1 MQVLILAAGMGKR
14 LGSLTKDNTKCM
26 VKVNGVTLIERL
38 LAIVSRH
45 PISRIIIVVGYKKV
59 ALKDYLGDKYKEIPI
74 VYIEN
79 EIYYNTNNIY
89 SLYLA
94 KKYLLEEDTL
104 LLESDLI
111 FDAKIVD
118 RIMLDPYPNI
128 VTVAKYESWM
138 DGTVVELDPN
148 DKVSNFINKKS
159 FLYQQKESYYKTVN
173 IYKFGKEFSKGFYLP
188 FLEAYIQSLG
198 SNSYYEEV
206 LRVITLIDRTGLK
219 ALVVRDEKWYEI
231 DDVQDLDIAETLFCK
246 GNTDKYFKRFG
257 GYWRFPKLLDF
268 CYLVNPY
275 FPSLALKEEL
285 CNSFDA
291 LLTQYPSG
299 LNVNILL
306 MSKILHVKKDYICV
320 GNGAAELI
328 NCLMNNLD
336 GLLGVIYPS
345 FEEYT
350 NRYNQAL
357 IKAYIPDNE
366 NYSYGVEDII
376 SYYSRNENRID
387 NLLLINPDNP
397 SGNFI
402 PVPDLKIL
410 LQWTKQHNIRLI
422 IDESFVDFT
431 DEGLE
436 NTILR
441 DDLLDQKGLVV
452 IKSLSKSH
460 GIPGLRLGVLA
471 TSDFSLLDKIKKDI
485 SIWNINSFAEYYL
498 QIFGKYE
505 DAYQIACLD
514 FCKERTYFYDSL
526 LKISFLR
533 VVKSQANYFLCE
545 VVDKYLSMELTNILL
560 NNFNIL
566 IKDCS
571 NKIGFDHRNYV
582 RISIRSRHDNDRI
595 INALNSI
602 Q

>member
-1 MQVLILAAGMGKR
+1 
-14 LGSLTKDNTKCM
+14 
-26 VKVNGVTLIERL
+26 
-38 LAIVSRH
+38 
-45 PISRIIIVVGYKKV
+45 
-59 ALKDYLGDKYKEIPI
+59 
-74 VYIEN
+74 
-79 EIYYNTNNIY
+79 
-89 SLYLA
+89 
-94 KKYLLEEDTL
+94 
-104 LLESDLI
+104 
-111 FDAKIVD
+111 
-118 RIMLDPYPNI
+118 
-128 VTVAKYESWM
+128 
-138 DGTVVELDPN
+138 
-148 DKVSNFINKKS
+148 
-159 FLYQQKESYYKTVN
+159 
-173 IYKFGKEFSKGFYLP
+173 
-188 FLEAYIQSLG
+188 
-198 SNSYYEEV
+198 
-206 LRVITLIDRTGLK
+206 
-219 ALVVRDEKWYEI
+219 
-231 DDVQDLDIAETLFCK
+231 
-246 GNTDKYFKRFG
+246 
-257 GYWRFPKLLDF
+257 
-268 CYLVNPY
+268 
-275 FPSLALKEEL
+275 
-285 CNSFDA
+285 
-291 LLTQYPSG
+291 
-299 LNVNILL
+299 
-306 MSKILHVKKDYICV
+306 
-320 GNGAAELI
+320 
-328 NCLMNNLD
+328 MNNLD

-402 PVPDLKIL
+402 PVSDLKIL